1 MFLVKKIPAAYSKM
15 DKLLGL
21 YRLELMSPLMI
32 GSYTHLTMNNYK
44 EKNKNMRINMVE
56 SL

>member
-1 MFLVKKIPAAYSKM
+1 M
-15 DKLLGL
+15 DKLL
-21 YRLELMSPLMI
+21 YQLELMSPLMI

-44 EKNKNMRINMVE
+44 KTKNIRINIVD